1 MNVFITG
8 GNRGIGLGFV
18 KHYLAGGHH
27 VWATYRSDHGEL
39 NEIDSDRLRCIQWD
53 VVDEM
58 AEAKLQQLGLP
69 DSIDLLINNAGIY
82 GPKKAHGQGFDSVTA
97 ETMLE
102 VFDVDCVGALR
113 VSQALSSRVIAARGV
128 IANMSSKMGSS
139 DDNTSG
145 GCYAYRA
152 AKAALVI
159 VSRSMAIDLA
169 VDGVKVITLH
179 PGWVSTDMTNHS
191 GLIDVATSV
200 AGLSDVIASIDD
212 YEPGAFV
219 AFDGQIVPF

>member
-8 GNRGIGLGFV
+8 ANRGIGLGLV
-18 KHYLAGGHH
+18 KHYLAQGCN
-27 VWATYRSDHGEL
+27 VWATHRSD
-39 NEIDSDRLRCIQWD
+39 
-53 VVDEM
+53 
-58 AEAKLQQLGLP
+58 LGLLSEVHNKQLHLLQWEITEEKSESQLNALMLP
-69 DSIDLLINNAGIY
+69 DTIDLLINNAGVY
-82 GPKKAHGQGFDSVTA
+82 GSTIGAGQALDSVTGEA
-97 ETMLE
+97 MME
-102 VFDVDCVGALR
+102 VFNVDCVGALR
-113 VSQALSSRVIAARGV
+113 VTQALVSRVIAARGV

-159 VSRSMAIDLA
+159 VSRSMAVDLA
-169 VDGVKVITLH
+169 PEGVRVITLH

-200 AGLSDVIASIDD
+200 AGLTAVISNVDRYD
-212 YEPGAFV
+212 PGAFI
-219 AFDGQIVPF
+219 AYDGKVVPY